1 MNVYNYDKK
10 QNILKTELE
19 RLQHLK
25 NNNTQRLLDDTITQN
40 NEYLDDIHKNYN
52 NEYNQKNKLR
62 EERDNK
68 INALIHYID
77 NALKMD
83 NIDETTRLNG
93 KYELHNLKKMLK

>member
-52 NEYNQKNKLR
+52 NEYNQK
-62 EERDNK
+62 
-68 INALIHYID
+68 IN
-77 NALKMD
+77 
-83 NIDETTRLNG
+83 
-93 KYELHNLKKMLK
+93 

>member
-52 NEYNQKNKLR
+52 NEIQSKNKLR

-83 NIDETTRLNG
+83 NIDETTR
-93 KYELHNLKKMLK
+93 